1 MSSFGGTVKLTGET
15 EYQKALRGIT
25 DNLKV
30 LNSEMKVV
38 TSQYDKND
46 KSTANL
52 SQQNEVLNKK
62 IAEQREKVN
71 ILTQA
76 LASAEEETGE
86 NSNTTRKWQTEL
98 NNAQAELNK
107 LVKNVADNEKAMQD
121 SASATDENTESID
134 DFGEEAEESGKQA
147 LKLGDIIKAN
157 LISDAIKS
165 GLSALANGIK
175 QVGSAF
181 VNVGKQAI
189 ASYGEYEQLVGGVQT
204 LFGAGGKSIED
215 YAKSVG
221 KTVDEV
227 RTEYDNLM
235 TSQQAVLDNASV
247 AYATAGLSANAYME
261 TVTSFS
267 ASLLQSLGG
276 DTVKSAE
283 LANIAIIDMSDN
295 ANKMGTSMESIQN
308 AYQGF
313 AKGNYT
319 MLDNLKLGYGGTA
332 REMARLVNES
342 GVLGDA
348 LIDLDDKQTLGAS
361 LQEVGFAKMIEA
373 IHIVQEEMGIMG
385 TTSVEASGTITGSTG
400 AMKSAWENLLTG
412 IADDNADFEKLVDNL
427 VVSIVG
433 KDGEGGVLT
442 NILPR
447 ISTALDGIVNMVVS
461 LTETLLPEILKL
473 GVDLITNLVQGI
485 SENLPA
491 LLESAST
498 ILNTVIEGIV
508 TLLPELIPVVMQML
522 TTFITAI
529 LENLPLILQAGIE
542 MLVTLAK
549 GIAETL
555 PELIPVMVDSVV
567 LIVDTLLENIDLII
581 DAGIELIIG
590 LADGLIIS
598 IPNLLDKIPILIS
611 KLVGAIIGNLP
622 AIIAMGIELVIKLG
636 TGLVMAIPDLVLVIP
651 ALITAIVGGLAQGIN
666 QIADVGLDLVK
677 GLWNGIKDATGW
689 LMDRIKG
696 FGSTVLNGIKEMF
709 GIHSPSTLFRDEVGK
724 NLALGV
730 GEGFSDTMS
739 DVSAD
744 MANAIPTEFDA
755 NVHTNIGAGL
765 SPASN
770 YDMMV
775 LAFKQALTEVKVEM
789 NGREMGSFVTNTIE
803 RVVYA

>member
-1 MSSFGGTVKLTGET
+1 MLFRSDT
-15 EYQKALRGIT
+15 E
-25 DNLKV
+25 
-30 LNSEMKVV
+30 
-38 TSQYDKND
+38 
-46 KSTANL
+46 
-52 SQQNEVLNKK
+52 
-62 IAEQREKVN
+62 
-71 ILTQA
+71 
-76 LASAEEETGE
+76 
-86 NSNTTRKWQTEL
+86 
-98 NNAQAELNK
+98 
-107 LVKNVADNEKAMQD
+107 
-121 SASATDENTESID
+121 
-134 DFGEEAEESGKQA
+134 
-147 LKLGDIIKAN
+147 
-157 LISDAIKS
+157 
-165 GLSALANGIK
+165 
-175 QVGSAF
+175 
-181 VNVGKQAI
+181 
-189 ASYGEYEQLVGGVQT
+189 
-204 LFGAGGKSIED
+204 
-215 YAKSVG
+215 
-221 KTVDEV
+221 
-227 RTEYDNLM
+227 
-235 TSQQAVLDNASV
+235 
-247 AYATAGLSANAYME
+247 
-261 TVTSFS
+261 
-267 ASLLQSLGG
+267 
-276 DTVKSAE
+276 KSAE
-283 LANIAIIDMSDN
+283 LANTAIIDMSDN
-295 ANKMGTSMESIQN
+295 ANKMGTAMESIQN

-348 LIDLDDKQTLGAS
+348 LIDLDDTKNLGAN

-400 AMKSAWENLLTG
+400 AMKAAWENLLTG

-529 LENLPLILQAGIE
+529 LDNLPLILQAGIQ
-542 MLVTLAK
+542 MLTSVVQ

-567 LIVDTLLENIDLII
+567 LIVDTLLDNIDLII
-581 DAGIELIIG
+581 DTGIELIIA
-590 LADGLIIS
+590 LAEGLIY
-598 IPNLLDKIPILIS
+598 
-611 KLVGAIIGNLP
+611 
-622 AIIAMGIELVIKLG
+622 
-636 TGLVMAIPDLVLVIP
+636 AIPDLIEKAPIIISKLIKAVTENFPKIVSMAGELVGKMVVGIISAIPYLLTSVPRIIDSLVIGFKDSFVD
-651 ALITAIVGGLAQGIN
+651 IFSIGK
-666 QIADVGLDLVK
+666 DLVS
-677 GLWNGIKDATGW
+677 GIWEGISGSMEW
-689 LMDRIKG
+689 LKTKIRSWVGNVTDFLKR
-696 FGSTVLNGIKEMF
+696 LF
-709 GIHSPSTLFRDEVGK
+709 GISSPSKLYKEEIGT

-765 SPASN
+765 PSSN
-770 YDMMV
+770 SYDMMV

-789 NGREMGSFVTNTIE
+789 NGREMGSFVTNTVE